1 MFEILLI
8 ELRRKALH
16 VTGSSIPVV
25 YFFLTKQTAIIGLCV
40 INAILLSVE
49 WLRLSGR
56 IRLPEILLRQHEN
69 NQVAAYI
76 YFQMG
81 ALMSILLFDKT
92 IAIAA
97 ILMLALGDA
106 ASGLAGAI
114 MIGGN
119 IRSIDTK
126 KVIFKPLPVMAVML
140 AVCIFVGI
148 VLLSLPLPSDMI
160 HLPLRVYIMGAAG
173 ATLGDAIPVRIKGK
187 IIDDNLIIP
196 ILSGLF
202 MTAAKLTIFH

>member
-1 MFEILLI
+1 MFEILFI

-16 VTGSSIPVV
+16 VTGSLIPVV
-25 YFFLTKQTAIIGLCV
+25 YFFLSKQTAIISLSV

-49 WLRLSGR
+49 WLRLSGK

-69 NQVAAYI
+69 NQVAGYI

-81 ALMSILLFDKT
+81 ALLAILLFNKT

-114 MIGGN
+114 ILSGN
-119 IRSIDTK
+119 IRIYDAK
-126 KVIFKPLPVMAVML
+126 KVLFKPLPVMAVMF
-140 AVCIFVGI
+140 AVCVFVGL
-148 VLLSLPLPSDMI
+148 VLLSLPLPPDMI
-160 HLPLRVYIMGAAG
+160 HLPLLVYIAGALG
-173 ATLGDAIPVRIKGK
+173 ATLGDAIPVRVQGRT
-187 IIDDNLIIP
+187 IDDNLIIP